1 MSCGYSLIM
10 AGFAHIT
17 TPYSGLPAHLN
28 EVWITGGRHGM
39 LIAADLKEIAAKGHI
54 TEFPGQERTLIA
66 QFPVANNTVPEHRV
80 LHLGPC
86 LWEDM
91 ALL

>member
-1 MSCGYSLIM
+1 
-10 AGFAHIT
+10 
-17 TPYSGLPAHLN
+17 
-28 EVWITGGRHGM
+28 M